1 MYHYG
6 SDKSCLINVDNVD
19 KVEYK
24 TSQDCETTLRATRV
38 NKGHQVST
46 RKCQLGQFKVSKVSP
61 KSSRSVKGLKGHSKV
76 SKVSQWFARS
86 FQGQQGHSKVSK
98 VILRSA
104 RSFQGQQGQSKDSK
118 VTQGQARLVQGK
130 QGQ

>member
-76 SKVSQWFARS
+76 IKVSQWFARS
-86 FQGQQGHSKVSK
+86 
-98 VILRSA
+98 
-104 RSFQGQQGQSKDSK
+104 
-118 VTQGQARLVQGK
+118 VQGK
-130 QGQ
+130 QSLCKVTPRSTKSVKVNCY